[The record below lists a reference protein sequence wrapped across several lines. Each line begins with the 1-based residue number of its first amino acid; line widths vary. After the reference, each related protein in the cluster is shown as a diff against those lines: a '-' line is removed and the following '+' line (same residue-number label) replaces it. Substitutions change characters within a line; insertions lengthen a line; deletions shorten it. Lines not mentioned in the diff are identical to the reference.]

1 VYGGVGTT
9 RYVLD
14 YDEPTNAPF
23 RDIHRRPRKFDFFTP
38 TAGDLAIAE
47 GTILNSGRSGLSEDP
62 KRIKFAV
69 DTFNSGKH
77 TPATGLP
84 DENPLHVSPM
94 LAAEVGLVDGGHAKI
109 TNVETGHS
117 IVLPVRVTDR
127 VKGRGT
133 YVSFHKSKADLELQ
147 RYVNTVTSHAGRCPY
162 TAQTNFKK
170 TRIELTPA

>member
-1 VYGGVGTT
+1 MYGGVGTT
-9 RYVLD
+9 RYMLD
-14 YDEPTNAPF
+14 YDNPGDAPF
-23 RDIHRRPRKFDFFTP
+23 RDIHGVPRRFEFFTP

-47 GTILNSGRSGLSEDP
+47 GTLLNSGRSGLSDDP
-62 KRIKFAV
+62 KRTKFAV

-84 DENPLHVSPM
+84 DENPLHVSPA
-94 LAAEVGLVDGGHAKI
+94 LAAEKGLVDGGQVRV
-109 TNVETGHS
+109 TNVETQRS
-117 IVLPVRVTDR
+117 IVLPVRITDR

-162 TAQTNFKK
+162 TSQTNFKK
-170 TRIELTPA
+170 TRIELDPA